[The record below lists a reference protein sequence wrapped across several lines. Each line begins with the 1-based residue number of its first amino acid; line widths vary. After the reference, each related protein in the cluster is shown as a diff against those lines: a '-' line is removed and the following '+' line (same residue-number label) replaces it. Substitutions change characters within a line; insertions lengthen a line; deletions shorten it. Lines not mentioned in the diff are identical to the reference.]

1 VSETD
6 EKPRVTIYTD
16 GGADPNPGPGGWGA
30 VLIHD
35 ATGHIRELSGS
46 DPQTT
51 NNRMELTAAI
61 EGLAALKQ
69 PCEVHLYTDSE
80 YVKLGITE
88 RIGKWQA
95 KGFHRVKNADLWKWL
110 VEMSL
115 VHDITWEWVRGHAGN
130 RYNER
135 ADWLA
140 TQAIRS
146 QAAGEPVPE
155 LTAEAEVFTVVSAR
169 DDQGFWAA
177 SIRFD
182 GDEQLIVGHE
192 YEVTANQLDI
202 MAVIEALGRLPEG
215 VSVSVY
221 SLSDYLRN
229 GASRWIRGW
238 KQRGW
243 QTKKGEPV
251 KNRELWQQLDEL
263 MSQRDVSWPSVKD
276 DPTFEF
282 AFEELGRRAQ
292 EAFTDLIEQQHP
304 PDPEF

>member
-1 VSETD
+1 M
-6 EKPRVTIYTD
+6 IYTD
-16 GGADPNPGPGGWGA
+16 GGADPNPGDGGWGV
-30 VLIHD
+30 VLIHE
-35 ATGHIRELSGS
+35 ATGHVKKLSGYV
-46 DPQTT
+46 PQTT

-69 PCEVHLYTDSE
+69 PCNVHLCTDSE

-110 VEMSL
+110 VELSL
-115 VHDITWEWVRGHAGN
+115 IHDITWEWVRGHAGN
-130 RYNER
+130 RYNEL
-135 ADWLA
+135 ADQLA

-146 QAAGEPVPE
+146 HSAGAPDSSPS
-155 LTAEAEVFTVVSAR
+155 AETEVFTVVSAR
-169 DDQGFWAA
+169 DRQGFWAA

-182 GDEQLIVGHE
+182 GGEQLITGHE

-202 MAVIEALGRLPEG
+202 MAVIEALKQLPEG
-215 VSVSVY
+215 TSVSIY
-221 SLSDYLRN
+221 SMSDYLRN
-229 GASRWIRGW
+229 GASRWIHGW

-243 QTKKGEPV
+243 QTKSGEPV

-263 MSQRDVSWPSVKD
+263 MSLREVTWPPVKD

-292 EAFTDLIEQQHP
+292 EAFTDLLEQDSHP
-304 PDPEF
+304 EI